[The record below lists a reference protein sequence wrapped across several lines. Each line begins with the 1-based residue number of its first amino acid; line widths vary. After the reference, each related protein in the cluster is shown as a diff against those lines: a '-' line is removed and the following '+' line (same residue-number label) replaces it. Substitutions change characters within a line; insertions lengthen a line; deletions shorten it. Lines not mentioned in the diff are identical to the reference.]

1 MGLSSWWPARRHYFV
16 FIVAI
21 LAYVTPA
28 AALDGEAKK
37 LGREA
42 VTAFAVVGTDEA
54 PKSIGVRFP
63 ISLFAGLPTKRN
75 TTSRCFDAN
84 QDGTLVT
91 EECEGDTE
99 VQLSLPTVMTE
110 RGDVPFGW
118 IGMNW
123 NPDGHPPWE
132 VYGLPHFDF
141 HFYMV
146 SRADIDAHRAGP
158 CGFFIHCDDFKR
170 ATKPVPQKY
179 VHADHVSVGA
189 TVQKMGDHLI
199 DTQAPEFRKP
209 PIKFTHTFIFGADD
223 GHITFYEPMITV
235 EYLQSRPNHCI
246 AIKQPQAWERA
257 GHYPTKYCIRYLP
270 VEDQYTVSLENF
282 VKRKA
287 E

>member
-1 MGLSSWWPARRHYFV
+1 MTIISRLPAPGRV
-16 FIVAI
+16 CMII
-21 LAYVTPA
+21 LAALIYAAPA
-28 AALDGEAKK
+28 AAQDGEAKM
-37 LGREA
+37 LGRES
-42 VTAFAVVGTDEA
+42 VTAFTTIGAERLPSA
-54 PKSIGVRFP
+54 IGVRFSR
-63 ISLFAGLPTKRN
+63 SLFAGLPTQRN

-84 QDGTLVT
+84 GDGKMAK

-99 VQLSLPTVMTE
+99 VQLSLPNVLTE

-141 HFYMV
+141 QFYMV
-146 SRADIDAHRAGP
+146 SHADIDAHRAGP
-158 CGFFIHCDDFKR
+158 CGFFIHCEDFKR
-170 ATKPVPQKY
+170 ATKPIPQKY

-199 DTQAPEFRKP
+199 DTKAPEFRKP
-209 PIKFTHTFIFGADD
+209 PVKFTHTFIFGADD

-235 EYLQSRPNHCI
+235 EYLLSRPNNCI

-257 GHYPTKYCIRYLP
+257 GYYPTNYCIRYLAA
-270 VEDQYTVSLENF
+270 ENQYTISLENF
-282 VKRKA
+282 IKRKA